1 MPAEGQGVAG
11 GPLTRDEVLDEL
23 DFLASVEHA
32 LVVEYLSVCC
42 ALGHDLQQQDGGA
55 TTRQGRAAAGAAA
68 VLAIGEMF
76 HLKGV
81 NRGLVGAGR
90 SPQLGRAVSI
100 SSDSVAEIA
109 LGPPSRAELV
119 RLLDRLGAIAS
130 AVDER
135 YARLRPAVTS
145 DALFDGDLL
154 GELRSVIVEDGS
166 THVKNFATLR
176 DSVGDLRPEGLL
188 VATRREGTDALE
200 RRLLA
205 VSDRSYG
212 LVLAILQER
221 FAQQDLFVAGSF
233 RGLAVSAMEGLDE
246 INRALV
252 QRGLLPPFTLA

>member
-1 MPAEGQGVAG
+1 MPAEAEGVPTR
-11 GPLTRDEVLDEL
+11 PLTRDEVLDEV

-42 ALGHDLQQQDGGA
+42 AFGHDLERQDGGA
-55 TTRQGRAAAGAAA
+55 ATEQGRAAAGTAA

-81 NRGLVGAGR
+81 NRGLLGAGR
-90 SPQLGRAVSI
+90 SPQLGRAVSV

-109 LGPPSRAELV
+109 LGPPSRAELE

-135 YARLRPAVTS
+135 YARLGPAVTS

-154 GELRSVIVEDGS
+154 DELRSVIVDDGP
-166 THVKNFATLR
+166 THVKAFATLR
-176 DSVGDLRPEGLL
+176 DSLGDLRPEDLL

-212 LVLAILQER
+212 LVLALLQER
-221 FAQQDLFVAGSF
+221 FGQPDLFVAGSF
-233 RGLAVSAMEGLDE
+233 RGVAVSAMEGLDE